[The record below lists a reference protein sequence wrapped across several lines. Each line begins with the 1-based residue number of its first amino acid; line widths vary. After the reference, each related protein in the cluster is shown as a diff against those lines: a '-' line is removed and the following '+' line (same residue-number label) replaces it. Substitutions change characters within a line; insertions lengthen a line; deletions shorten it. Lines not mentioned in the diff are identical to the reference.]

1 MKLAEYLCKITRGE
15 TEWGVDGEGE
25 REREQQINGVR
36 DRALDRNG
44 SGMGQKWPLDILN
57 T

>member
-1 MKLAEYLCKITRGE
+1 MKPTGSRWRRRE
-15 TEWGVDGEGE
+15 VE
-25 REREQQINGVR
+25 RERERELQINGVR

-44 SGMGQKWPLDILN
+44 IGMGQKRLLEKLN